1 MASFLSSIF
10 KFNNSS
16 SSSNSNNND
25 FIESNDKLRLRS
37 LKKEEVLIKDIEKTF
52 KTEKFQKYL
61 IQNLYNIH
69 QKGSFSFKSY
79 YVIKMLKKQ

>member
-1 MASFLSSIF
+1 MASFLRSIF

-52 KTEKFQKYL
+52 KTKKFQKYL
-61 IQNLYNIH
+61 FIIY
-69 QKGSFSFKSY
+69 
-79 YVIKMLKKQ
+79 IKKAHLVLNQIMS